1 MHTIKPIYLSLSVRV
16 FFPFLDHFFLSLTF
30 LHNSAGVSRL
40 AEETYCTGAPSP
52 YISFKRRV
60 FPFVTLC
67 VLFCL
72 FNVFVVCIFILSPL
86 YNSFGISSLYS
97 FGQYNQYNHTTNH
110 TTNVYI
116 SLDH

>member
-72 FNVFVVCIFILSPL
+72 FNVFLLFVYSSCLLCIIPL
-86 YNSFGISSLYS
+86 ELVLYIPLA
-97 FGQYNQYNHTTNH
+97 NITNITTNH